1 MNRREI
7 LDKFAATAEER
18 VLLGRLWDGWERCRS
33 RNVPE
38 VSGFLS
44 PHEQA
49 LARQLLRTLGAED
62 GYVLWGGY
70 EGAQR
75 CQVHFLPDWMD
86 APEASA
92 ARCLRCRFYETEHPT
107 HRDFLGSLMGLG
119 LTREKVGDILVSP
132 RWADVLV
139 GSSVADH
146 LLREWSQAGRVHLK
160 VEEIEPEE
168 LLIPEEQVKHIRDT
182 VASLR
187 LDSVLS
193 VGFSV
198 SRSAAAELI
207 RGGKAEVNWMP
218 CDKPDAP
225 VSQGDVLT
233 VRGLGKC
240 CLEEIGGQSRKGR
253 TAVTVKRYL

>member
-1 MNRREI
+1 MNRREL
-7 LDKFAATAEER
+7 LDKLSASAEER

-49 LARQLLRTLGAED
+49 LGAREGFA
-62 GYVLWGGY
+62 LWGGY

-75 CQVHFLPDWMD
+75 RQMHFLPDWMD
-86 APEASA
+86 GPDETTV
-92 ARCLRCRFYETEHPT
+92 RCLRCRFYETDHPT

-132 RWADVLV
+132 HWADVLV
-139 GSSVADH
+139 GSSVADF
-146 LLREWSQAGRVHLK
+146 LLQEWQQAGRVHLRA
-160 VEEIEPEE
+160 EEIGLAEIAVPEQ
-168 LLIPEEQVKHIRDT
+168 PVKLIRDT

-187 LDSVLS
+187 LDSV
-193 VGFSV
+193 VAAGFSV

-207 RGGKAEVNWMP
+207 RSGKAEVNWMP
-218 CDKPDAP
+218 CTKPDLL
-225 VSQGDVLT
+225 VEQGDVLT

-240 CLEEIGGQSRKGR
+240 CLAEVGGQSRKGR
-253 TAVTVKRYL
+253 TGITMKRFI

>member
-1 MNRREI
+1 MNRREL
-7 LDKFAATAEER
+7 LDKLSASAEER

-49 LARQLLRTLGAED
+49 LAGQLMQALGARE
-62 GYVLWGGY
+62 GFALWGGY

-75 CQVHFLPDWMD
+75 RQMHFLPDWMD
-86 APEASA
+86 GPDETAV
-92 ARCLRCRFYETEHPT
+92 RCLRCRFYETDHPT

-132 RWADVLV
+132 HWADVLV
-139 GSSVADH
+139 GSSVADF
-146 LLREWSQAGRVHLK
+146 LLQEWQQAGRVHLRA
-160 VEEIEPEE
+160 EEIGLAEIAVPEQ
-168 LLIPEEQVKHIRDT
+168 P
-182 VASLR
+182 
-187 LDSVLS
+187 
-193 VGFSV
+193 V

-207 RGGKAEVNWMP
+207 RSGKAEVNWMP
-218 CDKPDAP
+218 CTKPDLL
-225 VSQGDVLT
+225 VEQGDVLT

-240 CLEEIGGQSRKGR
+240 CLAEVGGQSRKGR
-253 TAVTVKRYL
+253 TGITMKRFV